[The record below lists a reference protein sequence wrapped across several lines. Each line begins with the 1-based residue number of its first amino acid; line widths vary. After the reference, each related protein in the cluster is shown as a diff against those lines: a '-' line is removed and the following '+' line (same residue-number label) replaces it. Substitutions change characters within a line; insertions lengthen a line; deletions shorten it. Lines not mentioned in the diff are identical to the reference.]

1 VSLTQRVKEMTSI
14 FKRFWNWLTRNKE
27 QTRYASKIYLVRRPN
42 HKDLPKFRAVNA
54 QIWTSEKIS
63 QEDMKYELLR
73 WSQDNLPE
81 YYQPSED
88 FSTFYTEKI
97 DRKQAKRLGLDDEKY
112 HISSEPLPEDEPSP
126 KNEVEEE
133 EPNPVKQE
141 DRLELRL

>member
-1 VSLTQRVKEMTSI
+1 VKEMPNI
-14 FKRFWNWLTRNKE
+14 FRRFLNWLTRNKE
-27 QTRYASKIYLVRRPN
+27 QNRYSSKIYLVRRPN

-63 QEDMKYELLR
+63 REDMKYELLR

-97 DRKQAKRLGLDDEKY
+97 DRKQAKRLGLDDQKY
-112 HISSEPLPEDEPSP
+112 HISSEPLPDDEPSP
-126 KNEVEEE
+126 KNESEEEE